1 MKVFRVSNYE
11 NDQAR
16 KFRKENGAFK
26 TPATTQKSR
35 VCMDISKA
43 GHYLVFVFIRYTK
56 MLHMAQLKSN
66 FNVAK
71 SKGLHMP

>member
-11 NDQAR
+11 TDQAR
-16 KFRKENGAFK
+16 KSRKENSGFK
-26 TPATTQKSR
+26 TPATLQKSR

-43 GHYLVFVFIRYTK
+43 GHFLVFVFIRYTK
-56 MLHMAQLKSN
+56 MLHMAQLKLN
-66 FNVAK
+66 FKVVK